1 MDSDASDASSPPRA
15 PPRAPSERKPVRAPS
30 SAPPSGPPR
39 HAENRAPSP
48 RARASRPPSTTLLVR
63 LPHHPSHPP
72 PLLPPAK
79 NPRSLPAPDPP
90 PAPPRAP
97 PRAAAQPRRTPAAR
111 PIFSDSSDSDAAE
124 DLWDAPTRKLLG
136 PSSATT
142 SSLAAARSH
151 RTRPDRSAATN
162 RPRYQYPRASFGRR
176 REYEYDYEYSRDDSD
191 VDAELAEEVA
201 AYREYLRER
210 DAARSFG
217 GGFGAGRRF
226 ARAPP
231 DFFPAD
237 VVKAAAERRARR
249 RSESRGGGAR
259 VVVPRAASE
268 PPLPAATDDGADI
281 AAEEFL
287 FRAVERL
294 AFGDAS
300 RGPAGG
306 GETSD
311 RRERRR
317 HSAPLAERRPLLAD
331 ESDDGED
338 GSSDPPPVSPDP
350 SSARAR
356 ERREED
362 PGRAPVERAG
372 RRVDERDVAAL
383 RAADSPASPVSPD
396 AFRPLGA
403 PGRRVR
409 EARRGL
415 AALLDDLARLRD
427 ASRAA
432 LEATTASL
440 APTQAASFE
449 DAARAA
455 GEAFAARSASGSPSA
470 GTRITTPTVPAS
482 VREDARA
489 FSPSVLERSPAL
501 EKMLAVDRIAERL
514 ARRAGDLAAATGKP
528 PEDSFS
534 FVAEG
539 GGSVGGGGAGGGG
552 SFSFSSSGRT
562 AAAAAA
568 GKSLFAE
575 GGSGGGGEAPAGDAD
590 AATGSPEG
598 TEGVGGDGG
607 SLVRG
612 GAATRGDDEARSRDD
627 PEATGT
633 AAAERP
639 ESEPETEAPSR
650 SESAGRNRIPE
661 EPDDP
666 DDPAESA
673 VAAAAAAAKEGDGS
687 VSSGGDSFLV
697 RPEATATAVSRLLLA
712 AALGAL
718 ACALLLSSAPFFL
731 NGGSQDPPMP
741 APT

>member
-1 MDSDASDASSPPRA
+1 M
-15 PPRAPSERKPVRAPS
+15 
-30 SAPPSGPPR
+30 G
-39 HAENRAPSP
+39 
-48 RARASRPPSTTLLVR
+48 LL
-63 LPHHPSHPP
+63 
-72 PLLPPAK
+72 
-79 NPRSLPAPDPP
+79 
-90 PAPPRAP
+90 
-97 PRAAAQPRRTPAAR
+97 
-111 PIFSDSSDSDAAE
+111 
-124 DLWDAPTRKLLG
+124 
-136 PSSATT
+136 
-142 SSLAAARSH
+142 
-151 RTRPDRSAATN
+151 
-162 RPRYQYPRASFGRR
+162 QYD
-176 REYEYDYEYSRDDSD
+176 YDYEYSRDDSD
-191 VDAELAEEVA
+191 ADAELAEEVA

-217 GGFGAGRRF
+217 GGFGVGRRF

-268 PPLPAATDDGADI
+268 PPLPAATDDCADV

-338 GSSDPPPVSPDP
+338 GEVGSSDPPPVSPVSPVSPDP

-356 ERREED
+356 ERGEED

-383 RAADSPASPVSPD
+383 RAADSPVSPVSPD

-409 EARRGL
+409 VARRGL

-539 GGSVGGGGAGGGG
+539 GGSVGGGGGGGGG

-568 GKSLFAE
+568 GKSLFAEGRAATPPRGE

-633 AAAERP
+633 AAAERS

-673 VAAAAAAAKEGDGS
+673 VAVAAAAAKEGDGS
-687 VSSGGDSFLV
+687 GSSGGDSFLV
-697 RPEATATAVSRLLLA
+697 RAGLARARRVRPTRGGLRTPGYTRSLVARRRLTARTSH
-712 AALGAL
+712 
-718 ACALLLSSAPFFL
+718 CALFCAL
-731 NGGSQDPPMP
+731 NSRM
-741 APT
+741 